1 MPVKTTLN
9 KVHGQSTYA
18 SKHKFSHLWKGKN
31 EVERAE
37 VGEYIVYSHPK
48 ISTATPFATVF
59 HKDKPDTPIISVP
72 TDAKGNI
79 PKDIAIL
86 RLVQTESKRPGKPKS
101 SVLIDLGIQA
111 KTQAKSKAQ
120 TPQERLEQYLW
131 YMSPNQSDLDKID
144 TTDAKW
150 TPSKDGKRRGPVI
163 VILGAKGDEA
173 NAIREMI
180 DQSFTQREKKLMDN
194 VVIEVKNEA
203 GAGIAGFHQRAKGPT
218 EFNQIVVDRHWLQ
231 KTPDKAGPKKGDT
244 KYDSVVVH
252 ELIHFLR
259 HRDPKRMGT
268 TASTPYKSG
277 GDHDLEEA
285 FTDAETIA
293 RTTTAP
299 WGRRGDGY
307 YRGKDAHEKIT
318 HDRQLLLNI
327 RDGSEPKH
335 DSGELN
341 KSGRLVTASGVDTE
355 HAVAGTDIP
364 EKDLRRMFDNQK
376 GAAAVKNTDE
386 RFPDM
391 EIAKTKIKGGKEAI
405 DTYWKLKNG
414 SQTYDTHIYAP
425 GGNPSVQDLHSIA
438 SPVDGKLTEFQDGR
452 EVPAAEVRSGTKY
465 ETARKRSAAAAR
477 IAPDKDKTLLEA
489 VEKYK
494 SETETKHPTG
504 RKKKP
509 KEDYVPM
516 RKSSATKKRAPSKGR
531 GGREMVATGRKA

>member
-1 MPVKTTLN
+1 MPVKTTVN
-9 KVHGQSTYA
+9 KVHRQSTYA
-18 SKHKFSHLWKGKN
+18 SKHKYSQLWKGKSK
-31 EVERAE
+31 VERTE
-37 VGEYIVYSHPK
+37 VGEYVIYSHPQM
-48 ISTATPFATVF
+48 STATPFATVF

-79 PKDIAIL
+79 PKEIAIL
-86 RLVQTESKRPGKPKS
+86 RLVETEGKPRS
-101 SVLIDLGIQA
+101 SVLVDLGIEA
-111 KTQAKSKAQ
+111 KTQAKNKAQ

-131 YMSPNQSDLDKID
+131 YMRPNQSDLEKVD

-163 VILGAKGDEA
+163 VILGAKGNEA

-194 VVIEVKNEA
+194 VVIEVKNGA
-203 GAGIAGFHQRAKGPT
+203 GKGIAGFHQRARGPA

-231 KTPDKAGPKKGDT
+231 KDPDKAGPKKGDT

-259 HRDPKRMGT
+259 HRDPKRVGT
-268 TASTPYKSG
+268 TAATPYKSG

-307 YRGKDAHEKIT
+307 YRGKDALENIT
-318 HDRQLLLNI
+318 HDRQLLLNV

-341 KSGRLVTASGVDTE
+341 KSGRLVTVSGIDLG
-355 HAVAGTDIP
+355 HAVTGTDIP
-364 EKDLRRMFDNQK
+364 EKDLQRMFDNQR
-376 GAAAVKNTDE
+376 GAAAVKSTDE

-391 EIAKTKIKGGKEAI
+391 KIAKTKIKGSKEAI

-414 SQTYDTHIYAP
+414 SQTYETHIYAP
-425 GGNPSVQDLHSIA
+425 GGSPSVQDLHSIA

-452 EVPAAEVRSGTKY
+452 EVPITGAPSGTKY
-465 ETARKRSAAAAR
+465 AAARKRSAAAAG
-477 IAPDKDKTLLEA
+477 IAPGEDKTLLEA

-494 SETETKHPTG
+494 AETEAKHSTG
-504 RKKKP
+504 RKKKL

-516 RKSSATKKRAPSKGR
+516 KKPKKRTTSKGR
-531 GGREMVATGRKA
+531 GGREMTAGRKG

>member
-1 MPVKTTLN
+1 MPAKTTVN
-9 KVHGQSTYA
+9 KVHRQSTYA
-18 SKHKFSHLWKGKN
+18 SKHKFSQFWKGKS
-31 EVERAE
+31 EVEMTE
-37 VGEYIVYSHPK
+37 VGEYVMYSHPRM
-48 ISTATPFATVF
+48 STATPFATVF
-59 HKDKPDTPIISVP
+59 HKDKPGTPLISVP
-72 TDAKGNI
+72 TDSKGNI

-86 RLVQTESKRPGKPKS
+86 RLVETEGKGPGKPRS
-101 SVLIDLGIQA
+101 SVLVDLGIEA

-131 YMSPNQSDLDKID
+131 YMRPNQSDLEKVD

-163 VILGAKGDEA
+163 VILGAKGNEA

-180 DQSFTQREKKLMDN
+180 DESFTQREKKLMDN
-194 VVIEVKNEA
+194 VVIEVKNDA
-203 GAGIAGFHQRAKGPT
+203 GKGIAGFHQRAQGPT
-218 EFNQIVVDRHWLQ
+218 EFNQIVIDRRWLQ
-231 KTPDKAGPKKGDT
+231 KTPDKAGPKKGAT
-244 KYDSVVVH
+244 NYDSVVVH

-259 HRDPKRMGT
+259 HRDSQRAGT
-268 TASTPYKSG
+268 TASTPHQSG
-277 GDHDLEEA
+277 ADRDLEEA

-299 WGRRGDGY
+299 WARRGDGY
-307 YRGKDAHEKIT
+307 YQGKNEHARIT
-318 HDRQLLLNI
+318 HDRQLLLNV

-341 KSGRLVTASGVDTE
+341 KSGRLVTVQGIDTG

-364 EKDLRRMFDNQK
+364 EKDLKRMFDNRR

-386 RFPDM
+386 RFPDL
-391 EIAKTKIKGGKEAI
+391 EIAKTKIKGSKEAI
-405 DTYWKLKNG
+405 DTYWKLKKG
-414 SQTYDTHIYAP
+414 SQTYETHIYAP
-425 GGNPSVQDLHSIA
+425 GGSPSVQDLHSIA

-452 EVPAAEVRSGTKY
+452 EVPTTETRSGTKY
-465 ETARKRSAAAAR
+465 AAARKRSAAAAG

-494 SETETKHPTG
+494 AETETKHPAG
-504 RKKKP
+504 RKKKL

-516 RKSSATKKRAPSKGR
+516 KKRGATKRATSKGR
-531 GGREMVATGRKA
+531 GGREMMAGRKA